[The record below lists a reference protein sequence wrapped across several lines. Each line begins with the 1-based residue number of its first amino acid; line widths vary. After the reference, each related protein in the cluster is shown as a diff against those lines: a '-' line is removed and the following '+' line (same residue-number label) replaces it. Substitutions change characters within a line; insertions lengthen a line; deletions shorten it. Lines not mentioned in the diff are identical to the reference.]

1 MPSSSRAR
9 QPGVARRPGRSSRW
23 RPPAAGVPA
32 SGNAPR
38 AGGSVGRT
46 PGAAPTPSR
55 AYRRPAAPA
64 SRRTC
69 RRPPRAWRIML
80 DVIDRLAP
88 GATATPGET
97 ADDLLLGH
105 VEADHMIEAGRARL
119 CEDPVQRFGLGHR
132 PGEAVEDIP
141 SRALRARQFFPD
153 DSDDHLI
160 RHKLARVHIAL
171 RLQPERRAMLD
182 GLPQDLS
189 RGDVG

>member
-9 QPGVARRPGRSSRW
+9 QPGVARRPARSSRW

-32 SGNAPR
+32 SGNTPR

-55 AYRRPAAPA
+55 AYRRPLHQPPAALVADPLVLG
-64 SRRTC
+64 
-69 RRPPRAWRIML
+69 RIMR

-105 VEADHMIEAGRARL
+105 VEADDRSEAGRARL
-119 CEDPVQRFGLGHR
+119 CEDPVQRFGLGCR
-132 PGEAVEDIP
+132 PGEAVEAIP
-141 SRALRARQFFPD
+141 SRAART
-153 DSDDHLI
+153 
-160 RHKLARVHIAL
+160 R
-171 RLQPERRAMLD
+171 
-182 GLPQDLS
+182 
-189 RGDVG
+189 